1 MIPKRRSV
9 PVGTG
14 HRARMYLDAGPGD
27 DWLERPSN
35 WLVGVRSIAVGMA
48 GNESLRTG
56 TPVRIADLGLGVD
69 VTRP

>member
-1 MIPKRRSV
+1 
-9 PVGTG
+9 
-14 HRARMYLDAGPGD
+14 MYLDAGPLMTG
-27 DWLERPSN
+27 LERPSN
-35 WLVGVRSIAVGMA
+35 SLDGVRSIAVGMM

>member
-1 MIPKRRSV
+1 
-9 PVGTG
+9 
-14 HRARMYLDAGPGD
+14 MYLDAGPGD

-56 TPVRIADLGLGVD
+56 TPVRIADLGLGED